1 MIDLSTTA
9 KNTWCPGCTNYAI
22 LNSFKGAINDLIA
35 EGYKKDNFV
44 MSVGIGCHGKI
55 ADFVNINSF
64 ISLHGREVATAE
76 GIKLANSNLNVI
88 AFAGDGDAYA
98 EGIEHLVHAAK
109 RNANI
114 TLLVHNNQVFGLT
127 TGQFTP
133 TSPKGYKGRSTPFGS
148 PEEPFNPLLL
158 MLSAGASF
166 VARAWSMDLEG
177 TKNIIKQAIKHK
189 GFSIVDIIQ
198 PCITFADTR
207 EEYKTKVFSFDSSL
221 PVDDLKCAIKYVTQ
235 NTDKKPIGI
244 FYKIN
249 KPTFEENL

>member
-1 MIDLSTTA
+1 MTDLSTKA
-9 KNTWCPGCTNYAI
+9 KNTWCPGCTNFAI
-22 LNSFKGAINDLIA
+22 LTSFKNALNDLIS
-35 EGYKKDNFV
+35 EGFNKDNFV
-44 MSVGIGCHGKI
+44 MAVGIGCHGKI
-55 ADFVNINSF
+55 ADFVDINSF

-98 EGIEHLVHAAK
+98 EGIEHLVHSAK

-114 TLLVHNNQVFGLT
+114 TLFVHDNQVFGLT

-133 TSPKGYKGRSTPFGS
+133 TSPKGFKGRSTPFGS

-158 MLSAGASF
+158 MLSAGATF

-177 TKNIIKQAIKHK
+177 TKNIMKQAIKHK

-207 EEYKTKVFSFDSSL
+207 EEYKTKISNLDSSMPIDNL
-221 PVDDLKCAIKYVTQ
+221 ERAMQ
-235 NTDKKPIGI
+235 NVKQNSDQMPIGI
-244 FYKIN
+244 FYKII
-249 KPTFEENL
+249 KPTFEENV

>member
-9 KNTWCPGCTNYAI
+9 KNTWCPGCTNFAI
-22 LNSFKGAINDLIA
+22 LSSFKNSLNDLIV
-35 EGYKKDNFV
+35 EGFNKDNFV

-64 ISLHGREVATAE
+64 TSLHGREVATAE
-76 GIKLANSNLNVI
+76 GIKLANPNLTVI

-98 EGIEHLVHAAK
+98 EGIEHLVHVAK
-109 RNANI
+109 RNMNI
-114 TLLVHNNQVFGLT
+114 TLFVHNNQVFGLT

-133 TSPKGYKGRSTPFGS
+133 TSPKGFKGRSTPFGS

-158 MLSAGASF
+158 MLSAGATF

-177 TKNIIKQAIKHK
+177 TKNIMKQAIKHK

-207 EEYKTKVFSFDSSL
+207 EEYKTKISALDATL
-221 PVDDLKCAIKYVTQ
+221 PVNDLERAMKNVKQ
-235 NTDKKPIGI
+235 NSGKIPTGI
-244 FYKIN
+244 FYKIT
-249 KPTFEENL
+249 KPTFEDNL